1 MRLGSAGRVLV
12 AAACVVW
19 ARDAHAFCRTV
30 TCPLPADWNP
40 TNGCLPTSVT
50 DSNGHSSDFASYCAT
65 LSPPAKVLPVWWRN
79 ACVSYDIQKNAS
91 RQISYDTAATVIAA
105 AFAKW
110 TTATCPA
117 DAAGHTKVSIDVSDL
132 GPVTCDQV
140 EYDRFGGP
148 NQHVIVFRDSVWPH
162 NDANNTLGLTTV
174 TFDADTGEIYD
185 ADTEINGTVP
195 LGVGDPV
202 TLGVYDFESIIT
214 HEAGHFLGLAHS
226 GDSSAT
232 MYAHYTPG
240 STSMRSLTADDVAG
254 LCSIYPPN
262 ATRNVDPSVGSHG
275 SVAEDSCN
283 PAPRNGFTTQCIQPR
298 KSGCAVAPSGP
309 MGNRATEIILG
320 ALASI
325 GIARKRRR
333 GVAPSTR

>member
-1 MRLGSAGRVLV
+1 MRISDAARVLV
-12 AAACVVW
+12 AAAWVVA
-19 ARDAHAFCRTV
+19 ARDARAFCRTV

-40 TNGCLPTSVT
+40 TNGCLPASVT
-50 DSNGHSSDFASYCAT
+50 DGHGHSSDFASYCAT
-65 LSPPAKVLPVWWRN
+65 LSPPARVLPVWWRN
-79 ACVSYDIQKNAS
+79 ACVSYDIQKDAS
-91 RQISYDTAATVIAA
+91 RSVSYDTAARVIAA

-110 TTATCPA
+110 TTATCAA
-117 DAAGHTKVSIDVSDL
+117 DAAGDTRVSIDVSDL
-132 GPVTCDQV
+132 GPVTCSQV

-148 NQHVIVFRDSVWPH
+148 NQHLIVFRDDVWPH

-174 TFDADTGEIYD
+174 TFDADTGELYD

-202 TLGVYDFESIIT
+202 MLGVYDFESIIT

-226 GDSSAT
+226 GDISAT
-232 MYAHYTPG
+232 MYAHYTQG
-240 STSMRSLTADDVAG
+240 STAMRSLTADDVAG

-262 ATRNVDPSVGSHG
+262 GTRNVDPSVASGG

-283 PAPRNGFTTQCIQPR
+283 PTPRNGFTTQCSQPR

-309 MGNRATEIILG
+309 NGDRQAPIVLA
-320 ALASI
+320 ALASL
-325 GIARKRRR
+325 GIARTRRR
-333 GVAPSTR
+333 SAAQPTR

>member
-1 MRLGSAGRVLV
+1 MRISSAALVLV
-12 AAACVVW
+12 AAASVVSTRE
-19 ARDAHAFCRTV
+19 ARAFCRTV

-50 DSNGHSSDFASYCAT
+50 DSHGHSWPDFASYCAS

-91 RQISYDTAATVIAA
+91 QWISYDTAARVIAA

-110 TTATCPA
+110 TVAMCAA
-117 DAAGHTKVSIDVSDL
+117 DAAGATKVSIDVKDL

-148 NQHVIVFRDSVWPH
+148 NQHLIVFRDTVWPH

-174 TFDADTGEIYD
+174 TFDADTGELYD
-185 ADTEINGTVP
+185 ADTEINGTVR

-202 TLGVYDFESIIT
+202 TAGAYDFESIIT

-232 MYAHYTPG
+232 MYAHYTQG
-240 STSMRSLTADDVAG
+240 STAMRSLTADDVAG

-262 ATRNVDPSVGSHG
+262 ARRNVDSTVASSGSLPEG
-275 SVAEDSCN
+275 PCDWN
-283 PAPRNGFTTQCIQPR
+283 PRNGFTSQCSQPTKR
-298 KSGCAVAPSGP
+298 GCAIAPIPAGDC
-309 MGNRATEIILG
+309 ATGIVIA
-320 ALASI
+320 ALASL
-325 GIARKRRR
+325 GIRRARRR
-333 GVAPSTR
+333 TVAQPE